1 MSRQQEIQQYVFLI
15 SMHCV
20 RAVYMTLQEM
30 ATHTSKVLVIQ
41 RAHKFKMSS
50 DCIFVAHICMGDK
63 YMPMECKL
71 GHQ

>member
-1 MSRQQEIQQYVFLI
+1 
-15 SMHCV
+15 V